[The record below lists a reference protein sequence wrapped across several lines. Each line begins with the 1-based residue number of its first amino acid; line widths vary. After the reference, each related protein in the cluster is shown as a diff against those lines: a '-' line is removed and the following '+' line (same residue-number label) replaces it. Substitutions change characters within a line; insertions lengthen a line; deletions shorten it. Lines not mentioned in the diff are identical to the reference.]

1 MTTTNNQINFQNTL
15 NNLDI
20 IIRNVSVEDAKS
32 VIEYINIISS
42 ESDNLTYG
50 LGEFNFTVE
59 QEQKYIESMNNNPLN
74 LFILA
79 TINDE
84 IVSIAQ
90 IQSNKKIRLSH
101 LGQIALSVK
110 QKYWRKGI
118 GNQMMKTLIQWAK
131 NNNFKKLN
139 LEVTTTNEGAISLY
153 KKHDFIIEG
162 TNKRSMMIKENY
174 IDTYYM
180 GLIID

>member
-59 QEQKYIESMNNNPLN
+59 QEQKYILSMNNNPLN

-79 TINDE
+79 IINDE
-84 IVSIAQ
+84 IASIAQ
-90 IQSNKKIRLSH
+90 LQSNKKIRL
-101 LGQIALSVK
+101 
-110 QKYWRKGI
+110 
-118 GNQMMKTLIQWAK
+118 
-131 NNNFKKLN
+131 
-139 LEVTTTNEGAISLY
+139 
-153 KKHDFIIEG
+153 
-162 TNKRSMMIKENY
+162 
-174 IDTYYM
+174 
-180 GLIID
+180 